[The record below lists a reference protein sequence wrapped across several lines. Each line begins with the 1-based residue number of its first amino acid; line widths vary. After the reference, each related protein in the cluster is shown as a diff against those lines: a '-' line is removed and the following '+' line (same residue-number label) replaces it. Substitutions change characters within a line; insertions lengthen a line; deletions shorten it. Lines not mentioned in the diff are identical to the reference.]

1 MSAIRLLSAC
11 KKCVSSP
18 GGSRGS
24 ASSSSNAVGVYL
36 PRSCAAGAAPSHLD
50 SLLLLLL
57 TTRPHLFLPLL
68 LISSGVV
75 RKSVPV
81 STSPRKLSFLFF
93 SPSLL
98 FFSFKFSKQKEMTL
112 MSAQHHPG
120 VSAAVSASVHKS
132 RRVCC
137 WGGMQCVAQ

>member
-57 TTRPHLFLPLL
+57 TTRPHLPLL

-93 SPSLL
+93 FLSS

>member
-93 SPSLL
+93 FLSS